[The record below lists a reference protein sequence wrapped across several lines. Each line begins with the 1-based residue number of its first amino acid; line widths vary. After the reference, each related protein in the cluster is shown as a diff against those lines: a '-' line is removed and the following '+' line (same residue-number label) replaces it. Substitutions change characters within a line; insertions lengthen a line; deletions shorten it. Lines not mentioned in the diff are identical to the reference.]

1 MLGISCL
8 LPLCLSIQL
17 LAHQSYNLFVIMRI
31 LGLDYGEKRI
41 GASICDELGMTA
53 RGIATI
59 TRTYWKKDIQQI
71 ERLVRE
77 YKVEKI
83 VLGYPVRLDGTEG
96 IACEKVNM
104 FGDALE
110 KGVSVPV
117 VKWNE
122 ALSTKEAEDLLREA
136 DINRRKR
143 RAVVDKLA
151 AAIILQDYLDHMRN
165 TEDDR
170 GEMD

>member
-1 MLGISCL
+1 MK
-8 LPLCLSIQL
+8 
-17 LAHQSYNLFVIMRI
+17 I

-41 GASICDELGMTA
+41 GAAVCDELGMTA
-53 RGIATI
+53 RGIAII

-77 YKVEKI
+77 YEVEKI
-83 VLGYPVRLDGTEG
+83 VIGDPVRLDGTEG

-104 FGDALE
+104 FVNALE
-110 KGVSVPV
+110 KGVSVPI

-136 DINRRKR
+136 EVNRRKR
-143 RAVVDKLA
+143 RAIVDKLA
-151 AAIILQDYLDHMRN
+151 AAIILQDYLDHTRN
-165 TEDDR
+165 KKK
-170 GEMD
+170 